1 VLRPQQRVKFVLSPK
16 RGSIKTSAIVAW
28 STFEM
33 APTPR
38 YRAGIAFTDVIPSL
52 EESQPS

>member
-1 VLRPQQRVKFVLSPK
+1 MKVVLSPE
-16 RGSIKTSAIVAW
+16 RGSSEDDRIVAW

-38 YRAGIAFTDVIPSL
+38 YRAGIAFTEALPQLADAPRNL
-52 EESQPS
+52 